1 MSTGQKHSS
10 QQKTNKMTAL
20 NYSAPK
26 NELRSSL
33 KSLMTVKNDKLVIFK
48 KTAKKFF
55 LENGI
60 ELQDAPMVI
69 IKNGIYYHLNHTSY
83 NGYKGRKIENAWYAP
98 IVDVQE
104 EVASAP
110 LSAKEIFNSINF
122 INPTKNHVSSVGS
135 YVSEARLEAI
145 ATKVS
150 EIKSYLPEGSL
161 ALNILTSQSTYTDK
175 QLWVIAYAL
184 VKTDYRPSATK
195 KADKNELPTRKL
207 RYVDGKFFTEEIVY
221 A

>member
-1 MSTGQKHSS
+1 MISI
-10 QQKTNKMTAL
+10 NIL
-20 NYSAPK
+20 APK
-26 NELRSSL
+26 SELRANCQAL
-33 KSLMTVKNDKLVIFK
+33 TTVKNDNVVLYK
-48 KTAKKFF
+48 KTAKSFYKA
-55 LENGI
+55 NGI
-60 ELQDAPMVI
+60 ELQDCPMCIV
-69 IKNGIYYHLNHTSY
+69 KNKIYYVLFYTCY
-83 NGYKGRKIENAWYAP
+83 TVKGKKIENAWYAP
-98 IVDVQE
+98 VVDVQE
-104 EVASAP
+104 EVVSAP

-135 YVSEARLEAI
+135 YVSDARLEAI
-145 ATKVS
+145 ATKVN

-161 ALNILTSQSTYTDK
+161 ALNILTSQSTFTDK

-184 VKTDYRPSATK
+184 VKTDYRPSAIK

>member
-1 MSTGQKHSS
+1 MISI
-10 QQKTNKMTAL
+10 NIL
-20 NYSAPK
+20 APK
-26 NELRSSL
+26 SELRTSL
-33 KSLMTVKNDKLVIFK
+33 QSYMAVKNDQPVIFK

-55 LENGI
+55 AENGI
-60 ELQDAPMVI
+60 ELQDASMVI
-69 IKNGIYYHLNHTSY
+69 IKDGIYWMLKHTMY
-83 NGYKGRKIENAWYAP
+83 KGYKGRRIEEASYLP

-104 EVASAP
+104 EVTAP
-110 LSAKEIFNSINF
+110 AVSVKEVFNSINF

-135 YVSEARLEAI
+135 YVSEATLDAI
-145 ATKVS
+145 ATKVK

-161 ALNILTSQSTYTDK
+161 ALNILTNQRTFTDK

-195 KADKNELPTRKL
+195 KADKNELPTRRLK
-207 RYVDGKFFTEEIVY
+207 YVDGKFFTEEIVY

>member
-1 MSTGQKHSS
+1 MISI
-10 QQKTNKMTAL
+10 NIL
-20 NYSAPK
+20 APK
-26 NELRSSL
+26 SELRTSL
-33 KSLMTVKNDKLVIFK
+33 QSYMTVKNDMPVIFK
-48 KTAKKFF
+48 KTASKF
-55 LENGI
+55 LAENGI
-60 ELQDAPMVI
+60 ELQDAFQVI
-69 IKNGIYYHLNHTSY
+69 VKDSTYYMLKHTM
-83 NGYKGRKIENAWYAP
+83 YKGYRGRRIEEAMYLP

-110 LSAKEIFNSINF
+110 LSPKKVFNSINF

-135 YVSEARLEAI
+135 YVSEARLDAI

-161 ALNILTSQSTYTDK
+161 ALNILTSQRTFTDK

-184 VKTDYRPSATK
+184 VKTSYRPSATK
-195 KADKNELPTRKL
+195 KADKNELPTRRL
-207 RYVDGKFFTEEIVY
+207 RYVDGKWFTEEIVY